1 MKSLLKEHL
10 DDIVDRLVKALD
22 PVEIYLFGSNVGGS
36 PDDHSDVDL
45 LVVVDDAQASPRE
58 LARRGRRSLWGIG
71 IPVDLLVCTTTEM
84 GKWSQVPCN
93 LIHTVAQEGQRVYA
107 AAG

>member
-1 MKSLLKEHL
+1 MKGLLKEHL
-10 DDIVDRLVKALD
+10 DDIVDRVVKVLH
-22 PVEIYLFGSNVGGS
+22 PVEIYLFGSNVGGA

-45 LVVVDDAQASPRE
+45 LVVVDDSQASPRE

-71 IPVDLLVCTTTEM
+71 IPVDLLVCTTAEM

-107 AAG
+107 AGG